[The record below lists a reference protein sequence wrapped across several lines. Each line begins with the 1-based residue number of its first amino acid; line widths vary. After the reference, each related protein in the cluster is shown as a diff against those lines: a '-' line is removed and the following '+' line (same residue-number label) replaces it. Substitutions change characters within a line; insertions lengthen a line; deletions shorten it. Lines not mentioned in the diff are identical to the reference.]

1 MPTVPISENIEAQTV
16 RVGILH
22 SQCGTMAISEVPLIE
37 AELMAIAE
45 INATGGVLGRQIEP
59 VIEDGASD
67 PEVFAHKARKLLL
80 EDQVVTVFGCW
91 TSVTRKAVK
100 PIFEELNSLLWY
112 PLQYEGLETSPN
124 IFYTGSCANQQV
136 QPTVNWLLQNQK
148 KRFYSIGSDYV
159 FPRAVNRIIEA
170 QLKQKGGYVCG
181 TKYVPLGSQD
191 FEATIQEIKNI
202 QPDVVFN
209 SLNGTSNI
217 AFYQQYHQAGI
228 EATAIPIMAVS
239 VAEAELQEI
248 GAVAAGHYACWTYFQ
263 SLDTPSNKTFVQSF
277 RRWQDKTSVTSD
289 PIEAAY
295 SQVYLWRQAVELA
308 QSFKTEEIR
317 VAAYGQN
324 FAAPGGLMKVEAN
337 HHVWKNCRIGKILPT
352 GQFEI
357 VYTSKNLIK
366 PLPWLGL
373 EEVNSTA
380 SEVVIDMLSDLTQEI
395 QYSWQLEQQSRQLE
409 ATTLELQ
416 TRIAEQERTEAELRT
431 LFGATTDLIF
441 VFDRQGYYRKVAP
454 TNPGFLSKSA
464 DKVLNKN
471 VLEVLSPQHA
481 EIKLRYIQQALD
493 TKQTVSVEYCQV
505 IEEQEIYF
513 SAKVSPL
520 SENTVIWIARNITE
534 RKRNQEAM
542 QQAEVKYRRIFDNAI
557 EGIFQTTP
565 EGKYIS
571 VNPALARI
579 YGYESPQALV
589 ANVENIAQQIY
600 IHPQRRLEFIT
611 LMQQQGQVSGFESQ
625 VRRQDG
631 KIIWI
636 SESVHSIF
644 DNQGQGNLLCYQGSV
659 QDITERKR
667 FEAKLRL
674 EQEKSERLLL
684 NVLPAAIATRLKQSQ
699 QPIAERFATA
709 TIMFADLVN
718 FTSLA
723 AKKHPTELVDLLN
736 QIFSIFDRLCEKYSL
751 EKIKTIGD
759 EYMVVGGV
767 PTFREDHAESVAAMA
782 LDMQQAIA
790 NFKHDDGKPFQLR
803 IGINTGPV
811 IGGVIGTK
819 KFVFDLWGDAVNV
832 ASRLEAQGKKG
843 RIQVSK
849 ETYQHLQ
856 AKYHLEKRGKIH
868 LRGRGEMISYWL
880 LGRKS

>member
-1 MPTVPISENIEAQTV
+1 
-16 RVGILH
+16 
-22 SQCGTMAISEVPLIE
+22 
-37 AELMAIAE
+37 
-45 INATGGVLGRQIEP
+45 
-59 VIEDGASD
+59 
-67 PEVFAHKARKLLL
+67 
-80 EDQVVTVFGCW
+80 
-91 TSVTRKAVK
+91 
-100 PIFEELNSLLWY
+100 
-112 PLQYEGLETSPN
+112 
-124 IFYTGSCANQQV
+124 
-136 QPTVNWLLQNQK
+136 
-148 KRFYSIGSDYV
+148 
-159 FPRAVNRIIEA
+159 
-170 QLKQKGGYVCG
+170 
-181 TKYVPLGSQD
+181 
-191 FEATIQEIKNI
+191 
-202 QPDVVFN
+202 
-209 SLNGTSNI
+209 
-217 AFYQQYHQAGI
+217 
-228 EATAIPIMAVS
+228 
-239 VAEAELQEI
+239 
-248 GAVAAGHYACWTYFQ
+248 
-263 SLDTPSNKTFVQSF
+263 
-277 RRWQDKTSVTSD
+277 
-289 PIEAAY
+289 
-295 SQVYLWRQAVELA
+295 
-308 QSFKTEEIR
+308 FKTEEIR

-441 VFDRQGYYRKVAP
+441 VFDRQGYYLKVAP
-454 TNPGFLSKSA
+454 TNPGFMSKSA

>member
-45 INATGGVLGRQIEP
+45 INAAGGLLGKQIEP
-59 VIEDGASD
+59 IIEDGASD
-67 PEVFAHKARKLLL
+67 PEVFAHKARKLIL

-91 TSVTRKAVK
+91 TSTTRKAVK

-112 PLQYEGLETSPN
+112 PVQYEGLEASPN
-124 IFYTGSCANQQV
+124 IFYTGSCPNQQV
-136 QPTVNWLLQNQK
+136 QPTVNWLLENQK
-148 KRFYSIGSDYV
+148 KRFYLIGSDYV
-159 FPRAVNRIIEA
+159 FPRSVNRIIEA
-170 QLKQKGGYVCG
+170 QLKQKGGYVSG
-181 TKYVPLGSQD
+181 TKYMPLGSKD
-191 FEATIQEIKNI
+191 FQATIQEIKNI

-217 AFYQQYHQAGI
+217 AFYEQYYQAGI
-228 EATAIPIMAVS
+228 PATTIPIMAVS
-239 VAEAELQEI
+239 IAEAELQQI

-263 SLDTPSNKTFVQSF
+263 SLDTPSNKAFVESF
-277 RRWQDKTSVTSD
+277 QNWQDATAVTSD

-308 QSFKTEEIR
+308 QSFATEQVRI
-317 VAAYGQN
+317 AAYGQS
-324 FAAPGGLMKVEAN
+324 FAAPGGLVRVEAN
-337 HHVWKNCRIGKILPT
+337 HHVWKNCRIGKVKST

-373 EEVNSTA
+373 EEVNSPT

-395 QYSWQLEQQSRQLE
+395 EYSWQLEQKSRQLE
-409 ATTLELQ
+409 AATLELQ
-416 TRIAEQERTEAELRT
+416 KKVAEQERTEAELRT
-431 LFGATTDLIF
+431 LFGAMTDLIF
-441 VFDRQGYYRKVAP
+441 VFDGQGYYRKVAP
-454 TNPGFLSKSA
+454 TNPGFPSKSA
-464 DKVLNKN
+464 EQVLNKN
-471 VLEVLSPQHA
+471 IFEVLSPQHA
-481 EIKLRYIQQALD
+481 EIKLRYIQQALE
-493 TKQTVSVEYCQV
+493 TQQTVSVEYSQV
-505 IEEQEIYF
+505 IEAQEIHFY
-513 SAKVSPL
+513 AKVSPL

-534 RKRNQEAM
+534 SKQNKEAM
-542 QQAEVKYRRIFDNAI
+542 QQAEDKYRRIFDNAI

-565 EGKYIS
+565 DGKYIS
-571 VNPALARI
+571 ANPALAKI
-579 YGYESPQALV
+579 YGYESPEVLV
-589 ANVENIAQQIY
+589 SNVENIAQQIY
-600 IHPQRRLEFIT
+600 VDPKQRFKFIK
-611 LMQQQGQVSGFESQ
+611 LMQQEGQVSGFESQ

-644 DNQGQGNLLCYQGSV
+644 DTQGNLLCYQGSV
-659 QDITERKR
+659 QDITERKL
-667 FEAKLRL
+667 FEGKLRL

-684 NVLPAAIATRLKQSQ
+684 NVLPAAIATRLKQNQ
-699 QPIAERFATA
+699 QPIAERFAAA

-767 PTFREDHAESVAAMA
+767 PSFRSDHAEAVAAMA
-782 LDMQQAIA
+782 LDMQEAIA
-790 NFKHDDGKPFQLR
+790 GFKHDDGKLFQLR

-819 KFVFDLWGDAVNV
+819 KFIFDLWGDAVNV
-832 ASRLEAQGKKG
+832 ASRLETQGKKG
-843 RIQVSK
+843 RIQVS
-849 ETYQHLQ
+849 EATYQHLQ
-856 AKYHLEKRGKIH
+856 TKYCLEKRGKIH
-868 LRGRGEMISYWL
+868 IRGRGEMISYWL
-880 LGRKS
+880 VGRK